1 MALPK
6 LLNFFLTGH
15 AAALG
20 LLDRG
25 AFIFVQDVHTR
36 APRFDFA
43 GELRKLLLIL
53 LRPGTHSF
61 QDSGDLFFR
70 HDGTIRH
77 GLFEI
82 TPWWAP
88 APPDA
93 TAAAGGAARPCP

>member
-25 AFIFVQDVHTR
+25 AFIFAQDVHTR

-53 LRPGTHSF
+53 LRPGTHRF
-61 QDSGDLFFR
+61 QNGVDLLFR
-70 HDGTIRH
+70 HDGTLRH
-77 GLFEI
+77 RLFEI
-82 TPWWAP
+82 TPWSAP
-88 APPDA
+88 ALPDA
-93 TAAAGGAARPCP
+93 TARAGGAAPPCP